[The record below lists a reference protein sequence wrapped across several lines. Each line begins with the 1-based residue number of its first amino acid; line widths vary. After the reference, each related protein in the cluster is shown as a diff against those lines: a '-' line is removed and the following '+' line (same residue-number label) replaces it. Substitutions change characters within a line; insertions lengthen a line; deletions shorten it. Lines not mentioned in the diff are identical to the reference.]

1 MQKEEPTVYVVD
13 DDPSVTKGL
22 ARLLKSAGYE
32 VQTFASARE
41 FLQEY
46 PSPSHGPACL
56 VLDVMMPGING
67 LELQERLQMT
77 QYAMPI
83 VFITGHGDIPMSV
96 KAIKTG
102 AINFLTKPF
111 DEVNL
116 LEAIEEALHRAEI
129 IHREKN
135 ELDGIHSRFKSLTP
149 REYEILTYVITGMLN
164 KQIAYTLDISEKTV
178 KVHRGRVMEK
188 LRVDSVAELVR
199 LADKANIQPAQ
210 VPDL

>member
-1 MQKEEPTVYVVD
+1 MQNEEPTVYVVD
-13 DDPSVTKGL
+13 DDPSVTRGL

-41 FLQEY
+41 FLREY
-46 PSPSHGPACL
+46 PSPSQRPACL

-77 QYAMPI
+77 ESAMPI

-96 KAIKTG
+96 KVIKTG

-111 DEVNL
+111 DEVSL
-116 LEAIEEALHRAEI
+116 LEAVEEALHRAEV

-135 ELDGIHSRFKSLTP
+135 EQDSIHNRFKSLTP

-188 LRVDSVAELVR
+188 LGVDSVAELVR
-199 LADKANIQPAQ
+199 LADKANVQPTN
-210 VPDL
+210 VPDS